1 MATLAHVMGTVTE
14 VDSDRAA
21 ENALPIDVLRTMF
34 FTDSLASTILLQLA
48 FLAQEVFLRS
58 VGLF

>member
-1 MATLAHVMGTVTE
+1 MATLAHVMSTVTE

-58 VGLF
+58 AGLF